1 MARNC
6 TVLGSPRRGI
16 ANRAFA
22 RHAGI
27 RLNLMKRFEAFRASS
42 RNIPDRK
49 REHHIPSMNEEQRSL
64 LSLMGRPPA
73 RLRADQV
80 AHLLNCSAH
89 DIPIL
94 IGARLLKPLGS
105 PAQNGTKYFATSEIA
120 AHAEDRVWLARA
132 TEVIRRH
139 WLTANG
145 NRASHPSPARRSIA
159 STRLRPIRNS
169 PSVSIHEEHL

>member
-1 MARNC
+1 
-6 TVLGSPRRGI
+6 
-16 ANRAFA
+16 
-22 RHAGI
+22 
-27 RLNLMKRFEAFRASS
+27 
-42 RNIPDRK
+42 
-49 REHHIPSMNEEQRSL
+49 MNEEQRSL

-145 NRASHPSPARRSIA
+145 NRGSHRAPDRRSIA
-159 STRLRPIRNS
+159 SSRLRPIRNS
-169 PSVSIHEEHL
+169 PTVSTHEEHL